1 MSKMSS
7 KLKLLVKQAGW
18 RDRFEVAD
26 SSLPDATP
34 VGLSGKEGT
43 GGGVA
48 PPFDCANPCA
58 MTSLEMLDSGFAT
71 LPALVRAHAAE
82 RPDAVAAAD
91 AERRL
96 TWSDLDR
103 LTDRI
108 AARLQRDGLVK
119 GDRTAI
125 AGLNSVEQMAVILG
139 TLRAGGVA
147 GLITNSATGEQMA
160 AMIADTGARH
170 LFLDTAAK
178 ASLDGQDIAASE
190 LIAMDGGDAGTPLTD
205 WIAPADAAPQPA
217 AIGPDDGFNIIY
229 SSGTTGTPKGIIHS
243 HAMRWQHIQR
253 GAPAYG
259 PNAVTILSTPL
270 YSNTTMASFMPTVG
284 SGGRVVLMKKFDAR
298 GFLELAERERATNC
312 MLVPVQYRRIM
323 ALDDFDRFDLSSF
336 VMKYCTSAPFPAALK
351 ADVLKRWPGG
361 LVEIYGM
368 TEGGAAFILEAH
380 QFPDKLHT
388 VGKPAPGHVAK
399 VIDEDGNELPQGSVG
414 EIVGRSPAMM
424 TGYNNRPD
432 ATKAMHWYDS
442 EGQLF
447 YRHGDIGRID
457 EDGFLTLMD
466 RAKDMII
473 SGGFNIFPSDLEAI
487 LLADERVVE
496 AAVVGMPS
504 EEWGETPV
512 AFVVLKPG
520 ADAESVRETC
530 NAKVGKTQRLSAIR
544 QVDELP
550 RSPIGKVLK
559 RELRDAHGG

>member
-1 MSKMSS
+1 
-7 KLKLLVKQAGW
+7 
-18 RDRFEVAD
+18 
-26 SSLPDATP
+26 
-34 VGLSGKEGT
+34 
-43 GGGVA
+43 
-48 PPFDCANPCA
+48 
-58 MTSLEMLDSGFAT
+58 MTSTDLLAGDFAT
-71 LPALVRAHAAE
+71 LPDLVRAHAAE
-82 RPDAVAAAD
+82 RPDAIAAAD
-91 AERRL
+91 PIRRL
-96 TWSDLDR
+96 SWSELDTM
-103 LTDRI
+103 TDRI
-108 AARLQRDGLVK
+108 AARLQTDGFSK

-139 TLRAGGVA
+139 TLRAGGIA

-170 LFLDTAAK
+170 LFLDSAAA
-178 ASLDGQDIAASE
+178 ASLEGQNVAASDR
-190 LIAMDGGDAGTPLTD
+190 IAIDGSDSGTPLDD
-205 WIAPADAAPQPA
+205 WMAPAGTLPA
-217 AIGPDDGFNIIY
+217 SVAIEPLDGFNIIY
-229 SSGTTGTPKGIIHS
+229 SSGTTGTPKGIVHS
-243 HAMRWQHIQR
+243 HAMRWQHIVR

-259 PNAVTILSTPL
+259 PRAVTILSTPL
-270 YSNTTMASFMPTVG
+270 YSNTTMASFLPTVG
-284 SGGRVVLMKKFDAR
+284 SGGQVVLMKKFDAR
-298 GFLELAERERATNC
+298 GFLELAERERATNT

-323 ALDDFDRFDLSSF
+323 AIEDFDRFDLKSF
-336 VMKYCTSAPFPAALK
+336 VMKYCTSAPFAASLK

-368 TEGGAAFILEAH
+368 TEGGATFILEAH

-388 VGKPAPGHVAK
+388 VGRPAPGHVAK
-399 VIDEDGNELPQGSVG
+399 VIDEDGKELPQGSVG
-414 EIVGRSPAMM
+414 EVVGRSPAMM

-432 ATKAMHWYDS
+432 ATKAMHWHDA
-442 EGQLF
+442 EGHLF

-473 SGGFNIFPSDLEAI
+473 SGGFNIFPSDLEGI

-512 AFVVLKPG
+512 AFVVLKDG
-520 ADAESVRETC
+520 ADAESVRADC

-544 QVDELP
+544 AVGELP

-559 RELRDAHGG
+559 RELRDAYAG